1 MFLHRERSLDTITYL
16 SIQALPAKQTPY
28 SSVSLFHRVS
38 GFPRRS
44 PAPVEAVNPEGF
56 EEPNHYSPG
65 PAGGGALR
73 LRSSL
78 KILGSSFPA
87 SAGAGSDLLTK
98 NRFCSRPSPAGGGG
112 EAEGPRD
119 LWKHAL
125 ASPLGAWLGT
135 GQDSGRGRGGGLEW
149 SGEEGAG
156 LQLECTPLE
165 EEEQEKGRRRKE
177 KGCKTRRWG
186 LGWEGGRAWEM
197 EEEEQAWK
205 VKRRGIEN
213 RAGRWVDGK

>member
-1 MFLHRERSLDTITYL
+1 MFNCLHRASSVLLPTSPPPQLPFLDGKMFLHRERSLDTITHL

-98 NRFCSRPSPAGGGG
+98 NRFCSRPSPA
-112 EAEGPRD
+112 
-119 LWKHAL
+119 
-125 ASPLGAWLGT
+125 
-135 GQDSGRGRGGGLEW
+135 RGGGRQRDHVTFG
-149 SGEEGAG
+149 SM
-156 LQLECTPLE
+156 
-165 EEEQEKGRRRKE
+165 R
-177 KGCKTRRWG
+177 
-186 LGWEGGRAWEM
+186 
-197 EEEEQAWK
+197 
-205 VKRRGIEN
+205 
-213 RAGRWVDGK
+213 